1 MNVRN
6 HIHLTG
12 NLGADPKTST
22 LKTGTVV
29 TEFNLAT
36 NEYTRD
42 AEGNRKVR
50 TEWHRVKAYG
60 KLAELFAQ
68 HLQRGSQ
75 ISIIGSMRYRKWVDK
90 FEQNRT
96 VAEVIAEEFTFLSS
110 SKQSQG
116 ELTEDGTPEKKTVT
130 RRAKKPTR
138 KQMATVA

>member
-75 ISIIGSMRYRKWVDK
+75 ISIVGSMRYRKWVDK

-110 SKQSQG
+110 SKQPQD
-116 ELTEDGTPEKKTVT
+116 EPTEDSTPEKKTVT

-138 KQMATVA
+138 KQMSTVA